1 MKRTEAVA
9 SLTELGFTE
18 LESRA
23 YVSVLESGPVTGY
36 RVAQHI
42 GKAGA
47 NTYKALESLARRGAI
62 VCDRGETALYRA
74 IPPETLARR
83 LSDQYAERS
92 RRAAQ
97 ALAHIG
103 EPRSDHRV
111 YRIENA
117 GDVYERCAAML
128 REARVSA
135 FADVFPAA
143 LARVRPLLEA
153 AARRGVTVAVKT
165 YEPAALAGAITATD
179 AKARA
184 TLERWPGE
192 WLNLAVDGSA
202 TLLAFFEPGGE
213 AVRQAVW
220 TDSPYISVI
229 YQSALAGEIGM
240 AMLHERF
247 AGAEFPAAARR
258 ALREAAALGDPSLL
272 RRSPVPHAARSRA
285 KGA

>member
-1 MKRTEAVA
+1 MKWTEAVA

-36 RVAQHI
+36 RVAQRI

-62 VCDRGETALYRA
+62 VCDRGDTALYRA
-74 IPPETLARR
+74 TPPETLARR
-83 LSDQYAERS
+83 LADQYAEHS

-97 ALAHIG
+97 ALVHIG

-117 GDVYERCAAML
+117 DEVRERFAAML

-135 FADVFPAA
+135 YADAFPGA
-143 LARVRPLLEA
+143 LTRVRPLLEA
-153 AARRGVTVAVKT
+153 AARRGVKVAVKT
-165 YEPAALAGAITATD
+165 YEPSALAGGITATD
-179 AKARA
+179 AAGRA

-192 WLNLAVDGSA
+192 WLNLAVDGAA

-229 YQSALAGEIGM
+229 YQGALAGEIGM

-247 AGAEFPAAARR
+247 AGMQLPASARR

-272 RRSPVPHAARSRA
+272 RRPPAPRAARSRA
-285 KGA
+285 EGV